1 MELTPLI
8 RDKSRLSDF
17 LKDIPNDPGCY
28 LMKDGEDRLLY
39 VGKSKKLRNRVRSY
53 FRSGNELSPR
63 ISLMVRQVADIELIV
78 TDNESEALTLESNLI
93 KSHQPY
99 FNVLLKD
106 DKKYPYVCI
115 TWGDKYPR
123 IFLTRKR
130 RQRQLKDKYYG
141 PYVDVYLLRQTL
153 FSIKKLFPLRQRRI
167 PLYKD
172 RTCLNYSIGRCP
184 GVCQEEISSEDYKNT
199 LKRVEMIFQGRT
211 DELRIL
217 LEKQMISFSESL
229 KFEEAGSVRDQ
240 LKGID
245 RLYESQKMIIP
256 DSSVCRDI
264 IAMASEENI
273 SSVQIF
279 QMRSGKLIG
288 RLGYFSDNSNFN
300 SSQILQQVIENHYS
314 NVDPVEIPSEILVQ
328 HQLVNNILI
337 SDWLS
342 EIKKQKVN
350 INVPKRSRK
359 AEIIKLVEK
368 NANLEL
374 QRIKQSH
381 DKNLVELD
389 DLTNILDLEN
399 IPKRIECYDISHI
412 QGSDAVAS
420 QVVFI
425 DGIAARQHYRRYK
438 IKSPNIKIGHSDDFE
453 SMAEVITRRFRRWA
467 RFKEEGGDIDALLSN
482 ESSVLDNQNLNDWP
496 DLVVIDGGK
505 GQLSSVVAALE
516 DLKLDQNLNV
526 ISLAKKREEVFIP
539 KVKQSLVTESNQPGM
554 LLLRRLRDEAH
565 RFAITFHR
573 QKRSQRM
580 KRSQLNEIPGL
591 GPQRIKLLLE
601 HFRSIEA
608 IQMATFSELSST
620 PGLGRSTAVVIR
632 NYFHPDKN
640 K

>member
-342 EIKKQKVN
+342 EIKNQKVN

-526 ISLAKKREEVFIP
+526 ISLAKKKEEVFIP

>member
-516 DLKLDQNLNV
+516 DLKLDQYLNV
-526 ISLAKKREEVFIP
+526 ISLAKKKEEVFIP

-640 K
+640 I

>member
-288 RLGYFSDNSNFN
+288 RLGYFSDNSSFN

-482 ESSVLDNQNLNDWP
+482 ESSVLDNQTLNDWP

-505 GQLSSVVAALE
+505 GQLSSVLAALE

-526 ISLAKKREEVFIP
+526 ISLAKKKEEVFIP
-539 KVKQSLVTESNQPGM
+539 KVKESLVTESNQPGM

>member
-482 ESSVLDNQNLNDWP
+482 ESSVLDNQNFNDWP

-526 ISLAKKREEVFIP
+526 ISLAKKKEEVFIP
-539 KVKQSLVTESNQPGM
+539 NVKQSLVTESNQPGM

-640 K
+640 I

>member
-328 HQLVNNILI
+328 HPLVNNILI

-526 ISLAKKREEVFIP
+526 ISLAKKKEEVFIP

-640 K
+640 I

>member
-314 NVDPVEIPSEILVQ
+314 NVDPVEIPAEILVQ

-342 EIKKQKVN
+342 EMKKQKVN

-482 ESSVLDNQNLNDWP
+482 ESSVLDNLNLNDWP

-526 ISLAKKREEVFIP
+526 ISLAKKKEEVFIP

-640 K
+640 I

>member
-63 ISLMVRQVADIELIV
+63 ISLMVRQVADIELII

-342 EIKKQKVN
+342 EIKQQKVN

-482 ESSVLDNQNLNDWP
+482 ESSVLDNLNLNDWP

-516 DLKLDQNLNV
+516 DLKLYQNLNV
-526 ISLAKKREEVFIP
+526 ISLAKKKEEVFIP
-539 KVKQSLVTESNQPGM
+539 NVKQPLVTESNQPGI

-640 K
+640 I

>member
-153 FSIKKLFPLRQRRI
+153 FSIKKMFPLRQRRI

-211 DELRIL
+211 EELRIL
-217 LEKQMISFSESL
+217 LEKQMHSFSESL
-229 KFEEAGSVRDQ
+229 KFEEAGSIRDQ

-245 RLYESQKMIIP
+245 RLHESQKMIIP

-526 ISLAKKREEVFIP
+526 ISLAKKKEEVFIP

-580 KRSQLNEIPGL
+580 KRSLLYDIPGL
-591 GPQRIKLLLE
+591 GPQRL
-601 HFRSIEA
+601 
-608 IQMATFSELSST
+608 
-620 PGLGRSTAVVIR
+620 
-632 NYFHPDKN
+632 
-640 K
+640 

>member
-526 ISLAKKREEVFIP
+526 ISLAKKKEEVFIP
-539 KVKQSLVTESNQPGM
+539 NVKQSLVTESNQPGM

-565 RFAITFHR
+565 RFAVSTHR
-573 QKRSQRM
+573 AKRKKGLSKSLLDQIEGIGKQRKRSLLNHFGSA
-580 KRSQLNEIPGL
+580 RSVESAS
-591 GPQRIKLLLE
+591 LE
-601 HFRSIEA
+601 DLKSVEGIEENIA
-608 IQMATFSELSST
+608 KKIYD
-620 PGLGRSTAVVIR
+620 
-632 NYFHPDKN
+632 YFHE
-640 K
+640 

>member
-526 ISLAKKREEVFIP
+526 ISLAKKKEEVFIP

-620 PGLGRSTAVVIR
+620 PGLGRSTAVVVR

-640 K
+640 I

>member
-314 NVDPVEIPSEILVQ
+314 NVDAVEIPSEILVQ

-526 ISLAKKREEVFIP
+526 ISLAKKKEEVFIP

>member
-453 SMAEVITRRFRRWA
+453 SMSEVITRRFRRWA

-482 ESSVLDNQNLNDWP
+482 ESSVLDNLNLNDWP

-526 ISLAKKREEVFIP
+526 ISLAKKKEEVFIP

-640 K
+640 I

>member
-8 RDKSRLSDF
+8 RDKSRLSDL

-526 ISLAKKREEVFIP
+526 ISLAKKKEEVFIP

>member
-350 INVPKRSRK
+350 IIVPKRSRK

-526 ISLAKKREEVFIP
+526 ISLAKKKEEVFIP

-640 K
+640 I

>member
-467 RFKEEGGDIDALLSN
+467 RFKEEGGNIDALLSN
-482 ESSVLDNQNLNDWP
+482 ESSVLDNLNLNDWP

>member
-526 ISLAKKREEVFIP
+526 ISLAKKNEEVFIP

>member
-328 HQLVNNILI
+328 HQLVNNMLI

-374 QRIKQSH
+374 QRFKQSH

-467 RFKEEGGDIDALLSN
+467 RFKEKGGDIDALLSN

-526 ISLAKKREEVFIP
+526 ISLAKKKEEVFIP
-539 KVKQSLVTESNQPGM
+539 KVKQSLVTESNQPEM

-640 K
+640 N

>member
-184 GVCQEEISSEDYKNT
+184 CVCQEEISSEDYKNT

-229 KFEEAGSVRDQ
+229 KFEEAGLIRDQ

-526 ISLAKKREEVFIP
+526 ISLAKKKEEVFIP

>member
-245 RLYESQKMIIP
+245 KLYESQKMIIP

-482 ESSVLDNQNLNDWP
+482 ESSVLDNLNLNDWP

-526 ISLAKKREEVFIP
+526 ISLAKKKEEVFIP

-601 HFRSIEA
+601 HFRAIEA

>member
-217 LEKQMISFSESL
+217 LEKQMISFSDSL

-467 RFKEEGGDIDALLSN
+467 RFKEEGGDINALLSK
-482 ESSVLDNQNLNDWP
+482 ESSVLDNLNLNDWP

-526 ISLAKKREEVFIP
+526 ISLAKKKEEVFIP
-539 KVKQSLVTESNQPGM
+539 KIKQSLVTESNQPGM

>member
-211 DELRIL
+211 EELRIL

-526 ISLAKKREEVFIP
+526 ISLAKKKEEVFIP

>member
-39 VGKSKKLRNRVRSY
+39 VGKSKNLRNRVRSY

-467 RFKEEGGDIDALLSN
+467 RFKEEGGDIDSLLGN
-482 ESSVLDNQNLNDWP
+482 ESSVLDNLNLNDWP

-526 ISLAKKREEVFIP
+526 ISLAKKKEEVFIP

>member
-1 MELTPLI
+1 M
-8 RDKSRLSDF
+8 RDRERRGRPYEGLDRV
-17 LKDIPNDPGCY
+17 GC
-28 LMKDGEDRLLY
+28 
-39 VGKSKKLRNRVRSY
+39 
-53 FRSGNELSPR
+53 
-63 ISLMVRQVADIELIV
+63 
-78 TDNESEALTLESNLI
+78 
-93 KSHQPY
+93 
-99 FNVLLKD
+99 
-106 DKKYPYVCI
+106 C
-115 TWGDKYPR
+115 PR

-482 ESSVLDNQNLNDWP
+482 ESSVLDNLNLNDWP

-526 ISLAKKREEVFIP
+526 ISLAKKKEEVFIP

-608 IQMATFSELSST
+608 IQMATFSELLST

>member
-526 ISLAKKREEVFIP
+526 ISLAKKKEEVFIP
-539 KVKQSLVTESNQPGM
+539 KVKKSLVTESNQPGM

>member
-115 TWGDKYPR
+115 TLGDKYPR

-482 ESSVLDNQNLNDWP
+482 ESSVLDNLNLNDWP

-526 ISLAKKREEVFIP
+526 ISLAKKKEEVFIP

>member
-99 FNVLLKD
+99 FNVLLID

-130 RQRQLKDKYYG
+130 RQRQLKVKYYG

-526 ISLAKKREEVFIP
+526 ISLAKKKEEVFIP

>member
-199 LKRVEMIFQGRT
+199 LKRVEMIFQGRS

-482 ESSVLDNQNLNDWP
+482 ESSVLDNLNLNDWP

-565 RFAITFHR
+565 RLAITFHR

-591 GPQRIKLLLE
+591 GPKRIKLLLE

-608 IQMATFSELSST
+608 IQMASFSELSST

>member
-141 PYVDVYLLRQTL
+141 PYVDVYLLRKTL

-526 ISLAKKREEVFIP
+526 ISLAKKKEEVFIP

-640 K
+640 I

>member
-245 RLYESQKMIIP
+245 RLYETQKMIIP

-516 DLKLDQNLNV
+516 DLKIDQNLNV
-526 ISLAKKREEVFIP
+526 ISLAKKKEEVFIP

>member
-342 EIKKQKVN
+342 EIKKQKVS

-526 ISLAKKREEVFIP
+526 ISLAKKKEEVFIP

-640 K
+640 I

>member
-381 DKNLVELD
+381 DKNLFELD

-482 ESSVLDNQNLNDWP
+482 ESSVLDTQNLNDWP

-526 ISLAKKREEVFIP
+526 ISLAKKKEEVFIP

-640 K
+640 I

>member
-217 LEKQMISFSESL
+217 LEIQMISFSESL

-526 ISLAKKREEVFIP
+526 ISLAKKKEEVFIP

>member
-184 GVCQEEISSEDYKNT
+184 GVCQEEISSEDFKNT
-199 LKRVEMIFQGRT
+199 LKRFEMIFQGRT

-526 ISLAKKREEVFIP
+526 ISLAKKKEEVFIP

>member
-115 TWGDKYPR
+115 TWGEKYPR

-516 DLKLDQNLNV
+516 DLKLDQNLKV
-526 ISLAKKREEVFIP
+526 ISLAKKKEEVFIP

-608 IQMATFSELSST
+608 IQMASFSELSST